1 MLSYW
6 VEEKVPQVCLHFP
19 KCNEIKQLAH
29 SCNISYKQKHKQNMN
44 VVTRVLPSDTEAL
57 LPSLWASHLYFW
69 DGGVLIAAGFFL
81 LLMILGSPAYPALD
95 WDSHSD
101 EISKGPCEGGFSG
114 RNRALV
120 FLIRIQYQR
129 GKRHLI
135 YS

>member
-57 LPSLWASHLYFW
+57 LPSLWASHLYF
-69 DGGVLIAAGFFL
+69 
-81 LLMILGSPAYPALD
+81 
-95 WDSHSD
+95 
-101 EISKGPCEGGFSG
+101 
-114 RNRALV
+114 
-120 FLIRIQYQR
+120 
-129 GKRHLI
+129 
-135 YS
+135 